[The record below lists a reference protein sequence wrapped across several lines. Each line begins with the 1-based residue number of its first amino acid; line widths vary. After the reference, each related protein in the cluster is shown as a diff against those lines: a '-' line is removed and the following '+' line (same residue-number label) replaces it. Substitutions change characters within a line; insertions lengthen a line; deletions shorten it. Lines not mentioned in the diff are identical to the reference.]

1 MKRKSLL
8 LLLLLALGLP
18 WATRA
23 QETLTVYDGTSNV
36 SSVPVYSYFTHYGVG
51 SQYIVSSDDLSV
63 LSNGTISKL
72 TYYCGSQSVSWGN
85 ALFKVYLGETESEAF
100 AGSNA
105 MAWADMT
112 EVYSG
117 SLSVSGGVMEITF
130 TTPYLYQGDNL
141 VIGVNQTTTG
151 TQGGSVSWYGV
162 DDSGNRA
169 LYSIFGSFNVE
180 SKLPKTTIT
189 YTAGIAPT
197 CPKPRN
203 LTATLT
209 DGNGAI
215 ATLNWTEKGS
225 ATTWVL
231 QCGADVNFGTGT
243 YSEYTVTTNPTKDLT
258 GLTPETTYYARVK
271 SECDEDDQ
279 SVWSATC
286 HFTPS
291 NKINLLL
298 NDGTQT
304 SSYVPMV
311 SPNGYG
317 SQFIIPAEGL
327 SDAAYGQL
335 TQLAFYATASTA
347 SWGTTSYE
355 LFLMET
361 PDSFFTGNVK
371 YPESEMTKVYTG
383 TLLVNDGLM
392 TINFDTP
399 YYYEGGNLVV
409 YIKEDYNGAY
419 AYCIWYGVTT
429 TNNQALSGT
438 FGTTLYKFLPKMTVS
453 YLAGETPAHPRPKY
467 FKTTNITST
476 SATFTWTNGGSETTW
491 QIAYIDDEDA
501 DPDDIPATNVVDVT
515 TNPYTLSG
523 LVGGTDYY
531 SYIRAVVGNEHSD
544 WSKVCSFTP
553 SCDSPYNFGPNYVTV
568 NSARLTWINGGTES
582 EWQIVY
588 AAEDENF
595 DPDLATPID
604 VTTKPYLLTGLTT
617 DVHYYARIRAK
628 CDIGDYS
635 DWSEVCQIYPT
646 CIEPSTLNATILSA
660 TSVKLSW
667 SPGGNQSS
675 WQIAYTDNA
684 TTLPDDATI
693 VNVSAY
699 PPYTLTG
706 LTTNVTYYA
715 YVRSDCGTEHY
726 SNWSAVCAFT
736 PTYVLT
742 VNDGT
747 KTNSYVP
754 VYGYW
759 VDKYSKSQFIIPA
772 NSLESI
778 TNSNIDKLVFYCSN
792 TSINWGAAEFDVCI
806 KETSQSNFTSAT
818 LDWTDMETV
827 YSGSLTAA
835 NGMMEIQFADA
846 FNYQDGNLLI
856 GIKETKSGTD
866 MTSNW
871 YGVSTTSNT
880 AVGGYENT
888 RALGLYQFL
897 PKTTLYYTPGS
908 APTCIKPT
916 GLIINESFNSA
927 VLTWTAGADETHW
940 NVQYKAAS
948 ATDWNALIAVEDTP
962 ECLLAGLTPA
972 TTYQVRVQSDCGSG
986 DVSGWV
992 TGSFATTCGAFNL
1005 PYEHHFDDDA
1015 PGATAGLPGCWT
1027 RINDSQTTTYQ
1038 NYPRILADEAGQMHS
1053 HSSPNYLLFY
1063 RLGDYTALNQI
1074 AVLPEMNAPV
1084 NTLILHFFAKLND
1097 GNSNQKLVIGV
1108 MSDPNDAATFVKYQD
1123 VTIASSTYAE
1133 YMVDFKDYE
1142 GQGTYIAIKCE
1153 RGDETRYFIDDIS
1166 INMDQTCRVPV
1177 ALQISNITAQTAV
1190 FTWTPGSETT
1200 AWQVQ
1205 YKKTTDAEWSEPVAV
1220 NGTASYTFN
1229 NLTAA
1234 TDYEV
1239 RVRTVCGEANYSD
1252 WVSTTFTTECN
1263 YMSLPYSH
1271 NFENDE
1277 VGVIAPACW
1286 HLHGSYYPRIDD
1298 DPYNYGHAHSGQNC
1312 LMIYQNSDNAVNY
1325 VVLPEINT
1333 AETPINTLQVTFWG
1347 KRFGNEVYQYTYFDN
1362 LYLGVMTDPN
1372 DVSTFQYVSG
1382 AYTNIANLDEY
1393 KFFELYLDN
1402 YSGEGTYLAIRY
1414 NGSPLYYI
1422 DDIEVSV
1429 APTCRQPLDLST
1441 QYTHAHEAEIRWKT
1455 RDLRQC
1461 NYQVSYSTDATF
1473 NPEDGTIVD
1482 VEFENT
1488 LVNAGTD
1495 YRDYYLTCLN
1505 ANTTYYY
1512 YVRANCGNG
1521 DFSEWS
1527 DDYASL
1533 TTDEACPEP
1542 YDFGTTLVKNT
1553 YAIIHWY
1560 GDLDANWEFRYK
1572 KTADDEWIT
1581 PATFDLASGEGNE
1594 LLYRLENLETNVEY
1608 VVQLR
1613 LHCGMYTCPAVDDGY
1628 SEWVTTSFTT
1638 SEGCQTPSGWMCMT
1652 HMGTSA
1658 TLEWNQTGEENYWQI
1673 RYRLSTE
1680 NEYPVGNI
1688 VLTDYM
1694 PEAKKQRWTI
1704 TGLQANSMYYWQVRA
1719 YCDENDQSAWS
1730 AEKYFFTGGEK
1741 VTVDKAH
1748 PFYEDFESVLGMPDG
1763 WMRCNQYN
1771 YNLDY
1776 YYPWSFTLAEGPS
1789 WDERPGNHG
1798 IYNNSDD
1805 YHGST
1810 SVILPEMHIDENAVS
1825 TMFSFWSYCDYGPSA
1840 ISGQNISY
1848 GSMQIMASTNHG
1860 ETYDYLWWSFGPH
1873 RYWHQHFVDLDD
1885 YIGQDVI
1892 IRIDYWYANNNPNF
1906 DWYIDD
1912 VKVQVFD
1919 NSFGSG
1925 PDVTSGAWDDPT
1937 MWGNGTPDGDDDVII
1952 NANVTIPDG
1961 VVAQANNIVINTDTI
1976 NTGNRAQKFGKLI
1989 IANGG
1994 QLITNNA
2001 VEVTAQKT
2009 VTPWTTNPAGGW
2021 YFIASPVDGTLK
2033 PKDVDNMLTDE
2044 TAEPYS
2050 YDLYRLNGT
2059 QWENYH
2065 AHNTNEQPFYLQNGN
2080 GYLYANATGA
2090 TLEFTG
2096 EIKTYDPANNTVPV
2110 SEGWNLI
2117 GNPYTFDAYPN
2128 TSYYVMN
2135 STQTGLDPQTKQS
2148 NNAVPPCTSIIVKA
2162 GTSGTVA
2169 FSKEAPVGQAGGGN
2183 LQIALAQTN
2192 TRGADRI
2199 DNAIVSFNEGDEL
2212 SKFYF
2217 GESLA
2222 NITIPQNG
2230 EDYSIVSAEAQGELP
2245 LNFKTNENGSY
2256 TLRFSSLNTEF
2267 SYLHLIDNL
2276 TGNDVDLL
2284 ETPSYTFDA
2293 RQTDY
2298 ASRFKLVFVKDNADR
2313 GDDFAFIS
2321 NGEIIVNGTGTLQV
2335 FDVLGHELFRKE
2347 LSTLHSPLSTF
2358 HSPGVYVLRLVNGEN
2373 VKNQKII
2380 IK

>member
-1 MKRKSLL
+1 
-8 LLLLLALGLP
+8 
-18 WATRA
+18 
-23 QETLTVYDGTSNV
+23 
-36 SSVPVYSYFTHYGVG
+36 
-51 SQYIVSSDDLSV
+51 
-63 LSNGTISKL
+63 
-72 TYYCGSQSVSWGN
+72 
-85 ALFKVYLGETESEAF
+85 
-100 AGSNA
+100 
-105 MAWADMT
+105 
-112 EVYSG
+112 
-117 SLSVSGGVMEITF
+117 
-130 TTPYLYQGDNL
+130 
-141 VIGVNQTTTG
+141 
-151 TQGGSVSWYGV
+151 
-162 DDSGNRA
+162 
-169 LYSIFGSFNVE
+169 
-180 SKLPKTTIT
+180 
-189 YTAGIAPT
+189 
-197 CPKPRN
+197 
-203 LTATLT
+203 
-209 DGNGAI
+209 
-215 ATLNWTEKGS
+215 
-225 ATTWVL
+225 
-231 QCGADVNFGTGT
+231 
-243 YSEYTVTTNPTKDLT
+243 
-258 GLTPETTYYARVK
+258 
-271 SECDEDDQ
+271 
-279 SVWSATC
+279 
-286 HFTPS
+286 
-291 NKINLLL
+291 
-298 NDGTQT
+298 
-304 SSYVPMV
+304 
-311 SPNGYG
+311 
-317 SQFIIPAEGL
+317 
-327 SDAAYGQL
+327 
-335 TQLAFYATASTA
+335 
-347 SWGTTSYE
+347 
-355 LFLMET
+355 
-361 PDSFFTGNVK
+361 
-371 YPESEMTKVYTG
+371 
-383 TLLVNDGLM
+383 
-392 TINFDTP
+392 
-399 YYYEGGNLVV
+399 
-409 YIKEDYNGAY
+409 
-419 AYCIWYGVTT
+419 
-429 TNNQALSGT
+429 
-438 FGTTLYKFLPKMTVS
+438 
-453 YLAGETPAHPRPKY
+453 
-467 FKTTNITST
+467 
-476 SATFTWTNGGSETTW
+476 
-491 QIAYIDDEDA
+491 
-501 DPDDIPATNVVDVT
+501 
-515 TNPYTLSG
+515 
-523 LVGGTDYY
+523 
-531 SYIRAVVGNEHSD
+531 
-544 WSKVCSFTP
+544 
-553 SCDSPYNFGPNYVTV
+553 
-568 NSARLTWINGGTES
+568 
-582 EWQIVY
+582 
-588 AAEDENF
+588 
-595 DPDLATPID
+595 
-604 VTTKPYLLTGLTT
+604 
-617 DVHYYARIRAK
+617 
-628 CDIGDYS
+628 
-635 DWSEVCQIYPT
+635 
-646 CIEPSTLNATILSA
+646 
-660 TSVKLSW
+660 
-667 SPGGNQSS
+667 
-675 WQIAYTDNA
+675 
-684 TTLPDDATI
+684 
-693 VNVSAY
+693 
-699 PPYTLTG
+699 
-706 LTTNVTYYA
+706 
-715 YVRSDCGTEHY
+715 
-726 SNWSAVCAFT
+726 
-736 PTYVLT
+736 
-742 VNDGT
+742 
-747 KTNSYVP
+747 
-754 VYGYW
+754 
-759 VDKYSKSQFIIPA
+759 
-772 NSLESI
+772 
-778 TNSNIDKLVFYCSN
+778 
-792 TSINWGAAEFDVCI
+792 
-806 KETSQSNFTSAT
+806 
-818 LDWTDMETV
+818 
-827 YSGSLTAA
+827 
-835 NGMMEIQFADA
+835 
-846 FNYQDGNLLI
+846 
-856 GIKETKSGTD
+856 
-866 MTSNW
+866 
-871 YGVSTTSNT
+871 
-880 AVGGYENT
+880 
-888 RALGLYQFL
+888 
-897 PKTTLYYTPGS
+897 
-908 APTCIKPT
+908 
-916 GLIINESFNSA
+916 
-927 VLTWTAGADETHW
+927 
-940 NVQYKAAS
+940 
-948 ATDWNALIAVEDTP
+948 
-962 ECLLAGLTPA
+962 
-972 TTYQVRVQSDCGSG
+972 
-986 DVSGWV
+986 
-992 TGSFATTCGAFNL
+992 
-1005 PYEHHFDDDA
+1005 
-1015 PGATAGLPGCWT
+1015 
-1027 RINDSQTTTYQ
+1027 
-1038 NYPRILADEAGQMHS
+1038 
-1053 HSSPNYLLFY
+1053 
-1063 RLGDYTALNQI
+1063 
-1074 AVLPEMNAPV
+1074 
-1084 NTLILHFFAKLND
+1084 
-1097 GNSNQKLVIGV
+1097 
-1108 MSDPNDAATFVKYQD
+1108 
-1123 VTIASSTYAE
+1123 
-1133 YMVDFKDYE
+1133 
-1142 GQGTYIAIKCE
+1142 
-1153 RGDETRYFIDDIS
+1153 
-1166 INMDQTCRVPV
+1166 
-1177 ALQISNITAQTAV
+1177 
-1190 FTWTPGSETT
+1190 
-1200 AWQVQ
+1200 
-1205 YKKTTDAEWSEPVAV
+1205 
-1220 NGTASYTFN
+1220 
-1229 NLTAA
+1229 
-1234 TDYEV
+1234 
-1239 RVRTVCGEANYSD
+1239 
-1252 WVSTTFTTECN
+1252 
-1263 YMSLPYSH
+1263 MSLPYSH

-1825 TMFSFWSYCDYGPSA
+1825 TMFSFWDYCDYGPSA

-1848 GSMQIMASTNHG
+1848 GSMQIMASTTHG

>member
-1 MKRKSLL
+1 MKRKTLFL
-8 LLLLLALGLP
+8 FLLLALSAP
-18 WATRA
+18 WAARA
-23 QETLTVYDGTSNV
+23 QKTLPYEYGFENNDLAGEGWTLQQCSTNTGINANAKQTGSYGFRFYCNSNPPQYLI
-36 SSVPVYSYFTHYGVG
+36 SPELTGCPYGVEM
-51 SQYIVSSDDLSV
+51 DF
-63 LSNGTISKL
+63 
-72 TYYCGSQSVSWGN
+72 YYKASFYQQ
-85 ALFKVYLGETESEAF
+85 GETFQLGYSTSSTNVEDFVFGETIEPSTTNWTLLSESF
-100 AGSNA
+100 PAGTKYVAVKYTAN
-105 MAWADMT
+105 DQ
-112 EVYSG
+112 Y
-117 SLSVSGGVMEITF
+117 
-130 TTPYLYQGDNL
+130 YLYL
-141 VIGVNQTTTG
+141 
-151 TQGGSVSWYGV
+151 
-162 DDSGNRA
+162 DDFSFTA
-169 LYSIFGSFNVE
+169 LPSCPT
-180 SKLPKTTIT
+180 PKD
-189 YTAGIAPT
+189 
-197 CPKPRN
+197 

-209 DGNGAI
+209 EGNGTI
-215 ATLNWTEKGS
+215 ATLSWTEKGS
-225 ATTWVL
+225 ATNWVL
-231 QCGADVNFGTGT
+231 HCGTDANFNSGFYTE
-243 YSEYTVTTNPTKDLT
+243 YAVSETPTEQLT
-258 GLTPETTYYARVK
+258 GLAPETMYYARVK
-271 SECDEDDQ
+271 SDCGGGDQ
-279 SVWSATC
+279 SGWSEVC
-286 HFTPS
+286 SFKPS
-291 NKINLLL
+291 NAISMIV

-335 TQLAFYATASTA
+335 TQLTFYATASTA

-361 PDSFFTGNVK
+361 PDSYFTGNVK

-531 SYIRAVVGNEHSD
+531 AYIRAVVGNEHSD

-888 RALGLYQFL
+888 RALGLYKFL

-948 ATDWNALIAVEDTP
+948 ATDWNAIIAVEDTP

-1177 ALQISNITAQTAV
+1177 ALQINDITAQTAV

-1205 YKKTTDAEWSEPVAV
+1205 YKKTTDADWSESIAV
-1220 NGTASYTFN
+1220 SGTASYTFN

-1441 QYTHAHEAEIRWKT
+1441 QYTNAHEAEIRWKT

-1473 NPEDGTIVD
+1473 NPEDGTKVD

-1527 DDYASL
+1527 DDYASF
-1533 TTDEACPEP
+1533 TTQEACPAPE
-1542 YDFGTTLVKNT
+1542 DFGAYTVKNT
-1553 YAIIHWY
+1553 YAILQWH

-1572 KTADDEWIT
+1572 KTSDEEWIT
-1581 PATFDLASGEGNE
+1581 PANLELLSGEGSE
-1594 LLYRLENLETNVEY
+1594 LRCRIDNLETNVEY
-1608 VVQLR
+1608 IAQLR
-1613 LHCGMYTCPAVDDGY
+1613 RHCGVYSCPAVDDGY
-1628 SEWVTTSFTT
+1628 SDWVTYTFIT

-1776 YYPWSFTLAEGPS
+1776 YYPWSFMLAEGPS

-1798 IYNNSDD
+1798 IYNNSGD

-1810 SVILPEMHIDENAVS
+1810 SVLTPEMHIDENAYS
-1825 TMFSFWSYCDYGPSA
+1825 AKLSFWDYCDYAPSA

-1848 GSMQIMASTNHG
+1848 GSMQVMVSSDHG
-1860 ETYDYLWWSFGPH
+1860 ENFDYVWWSFGPK
-1873 RYWHQHFVDLDD
+1873 RYWHQFFVDLDE
-1885 YIGQDVI
+1885 YIGKDII
-1892 IRIDYWYANNNPNF
+1892 IRFDYWWANNNPNF

-1919 NSFGSG
+1919 NAFGSG
-1925 PDVTSGAWDDPT
+1925 SDVTSGDWDDPN
-1937 MWGNGTPDGDDDVII
+1937 MWGNGTPSGDDDVII

-1976 NTGNRAQKFGKLI
+1976 NTGSRAQKFGKLI

-2080 GYLYANATGA
+2080 GYLYANANNT

-2096 EIKTYDPANNTVPV
+2096 DIRLYNQTSNTVPV

-2117 GNPYTFDAYPN
+2117 GNPYTFAAYPN
-2128 TSYYVMN
+2128 ASYYVLN
-2135 STQTGLDPQTKQS
+2135 DERTALNPQTKS
-2148 NNAVPPCTSIIVKA
+2148 AGLAVPPCEGIIVKA
-2162 GTSGTVA
+2162 LSDGTVA
-2169 FSKEAPVGQAGGGN
+2169 FSKEAPAGQTGGGN
-2183 LQIALAQTN
+2183 LQIALAQAN

-2212 SKFYF
+2212 PKFYF

-2293 RQTDY
+2293 RHTDY
-2298 ASRFKLVFVKDNADR
+2298 ASRFKLVFVKSDADMGDN
-2313 GDDFAFIS
+2313 FAFIS
-2321 NGEIIVNGTGTLQV
+2321 DGELIVNGEGTFQV
-2335 FDVLGHELFRKE
+2335 FDVLGHQLFAKK
-2347 LSTLHSPLSTF
+2347 LSTLNSHLSIF
-2358 HSPGVYVLRLVNGEN
+2358 KSPGVYVLRLIDGDN